1 MLKEAGEG
9 FVSLN
14 VLWNPRRLPGEYCK
28 IVYSIRLIC
37 GNLIK
42 VLFTLMLV
50 GYREII
56 KDH

>member
-28 IVYSIRLIC
+28 MVHSIQLIC
-37 GNLIK
+37 GQFNK
-42 VLFTLMLV
+42 S
-50 GYREII
+50 II
-56 KDH
+56 YTDVSGI